1 MYFAAIRPFIVT
13 RDESESAPNPK
24 SFASVKALGAEL
36 AGKRYTLQVS
46 PLDCTGCTA
55 CVEAC
60 PESPKALEMID
71 VEEVLKSGGEENWNY
86 AVNLPERGD
95 LVDKYS
101 LKGSQ
106 FQVSIEVSLLILVR
120 LDA

>member
-1 MYFAAIRPFIVT
+1 MT
-13 RDESESAPNPK
+13 
-24 SFASVKALGAEL
+24 
-36 AGKRYTLQVS
+36 
-46 PLDCTGCTA
+46 
-55 CVEAC
+55 
-60 PESPKALEMID
+60 D

-106 FQVSIEVSLLILVR
+106 FQVSIEVSLLIPGR